1 MGKAIQAGAEIVE
14 VDLRPVHPGRSQPR
28 EPVHDPVRG
37 ADEVDVAA
45 DRPIEAPVGEARPA
59 AGVCACRGIDGVS
72 CLAPAARTLAAPRF
86 PHMTNE
92 PETRPFD
99 LTALLDESFA
109 QWAVDARVEADGD
122 GAVVRWGARTLHLGR
137 QRNGKG
143 GGAPWTL
150 DGEPLVSVLEGLRSL
165 RIALDPDF
173 VPMRLRISA
182 PPPRVAPPARRPEGA
197 GGGGGAGAGAGAG
210 GADAIDGRLRVHVLT
225 GFLGSGKTTV
235 LNRLLREEG
244 LRDTAVVVNEF
255 GAIGI
260 DHLLVES
267 SDDAVVELAG
277 GCLCCTVR
285 GDLALT
291 LNDLVARRQAGAC
304 APFSRILI
312 ETSGLADPTP
322 VESLLLAD
330 PVLAERLEFAGVSAC
345 VDATTGDSALR
356 RYREAVRQVA
366 LADRL
371 ILTKTDLAAVPADLD
386 ERLRRINP
394 GAERVI
400 ADFGRVHAADG
411 AAPSALPA
419 RRRSGEASPAM
430 PEEPIRHAE
439 GIDTFVL
446 VRPDPIPGAALTL
459 FLRSL
464 VEHAG
469 ARLLRLKGFVELA
482 EAPGRPVTVNGAGH
496 VFEPVEPRAGW
507 PDPDHRSR
515 LVLIGES
522 ISAAWCE
529 RLLDALVMEVRQAA
543 RRLAP
548 PRS

>member
-1 MGKAIQAGAEIVE
+1 MTI
-14 VDLRPVHPGRSQPR
+14 
-28 EPVHDPVRG
+28 EPD
-37 ADEVDVAA
+37 
-45 DRPIEAPVGEARPA
+45 
-59 AGVCACRGIDGVS
+59 
-72 CLAPAARTLAAPRF
+72 
-86 PHMTNE
+86 
-92 PETRPFD
+92 TRPFD
-99 LTALLDESFA
+99 LAALLDESLA
-109 QWAVDARVEADGD
+109 QWAIDARAEPAGN

-150 DGEPLVSVLEGLRSL
+150 DGEPLASVLEVLRNL

-182 PPPRVAPPARRPEGA
+182 PPPRVAPPTRRPAGA
-197 GGGGGAGAGAGAG
+197 GGDGGAG
-210 GADAIDGRLRVHVLT
+210 GADAIDGRLPVHVLT

-244 LRDTAVVVNEF
+244 LRDTAVVVNEL

-330 PVLAERLEFAGVSAC
+330 PGLAERLEFAGVSAC

-400 ADFGRVHAADG
+400 ADFGRVQAADG
-411 AAPSALPA
+411 ADASALPA

-430 PEEPIRHAE
+430 PEEPIRHAD

-464 VEHAG
+464 VEHTG

-482 EAPGRPVTVNGAGH
+482 EVPGRPVTVNGAGH
-496 VFEPVEPRAGW
+496 VFEPVEPRPGW
-507 PDPDHRSR
+507 PDADHRSR

>member
-1 MGKAIQAGAEIVE
+1 MT
-14 VDLRPVHPGRSQPR
+14 
-28 EPVHDPVRG
+28 
-37 ADEVDVAA
+37 
-45 DRPIEAPVGEARPA
+45 IET
-59 AGVCACRGIDGVS
+59 D
-72 CLAPAARTLAAPRF
+72 
-86 PHMTNE
+86 
-92 PETRPFD
+92 TRPFD
-99 LTALLDESFA
+99 LAALLDESLA
-109 QWAVDARVEADGD
+109 QWVADARVEPDGE
-122 GAVVRWGARTLHLGR
+122 GAVVRWGARAVRIRR
-137 QRNGKG
+137 QPSAEG
-143 GGAPWTL
+143 GPASWTL
-150 DGEPLVSVLEGLRSL
+150 DGEPLVSVLEVLRDL

-182 PPPRVAPPARRPEGA
+182 PPPRGEPPTRRP
-197 GGGGGAGAGAGAG
+197 AGAGAGAG
-210 GADAIDGRLRVHVLT
+210 GADAIDGRLPVHVLT

-267 SDDAVVELAG
+267 SDDTVVELAG

-371 ILTKTDLAAVPADLD
+371 ILTKTDLAAVPAELD

-400 ADFGRVHAADG
+400 ADFGRLHAADG
-411 AAPSALPA
+411 AAASALPA
-419 RRRSGEASPAM
+419 RRRSGEADPAI
-430 PEEPIRHAE
+430 PGEPFRHAD

-446 VRPDPIPGAALTL
+446 VRPEPIPGAALTL

-464 VEHAG
+464 VEHTG

-482 EAPGRPVTVNGAGH
+482 EVPGRPVTVNGAGH
-496 VFEPVEPRAGW
+496 VFEPVEPRPGW
-507 PDPDHRSR
+507 PDTDHRSR
-515 LVLIGES
+515 LVLIGDG

-529 RLLDALVMEVRQAA
+529 RLLDAIVREVRQAA

-548 PRS
+548 SRP

>member
-1 MGKAIQAGAEIVE
+1 MTI
-14 VDLRPVHPGRSQPR
+14 
-28 EPVHDPVRG
+28 EPD
-37 ADEVDVAA
+37 
-45 DRPIEAPVGEARPA
+45 
-59 AGVCACRGIDGVS
+59 
-72 CLAPAARTLAAPRF
+72 
-86 PHMTNE
+86 
-92 PETRPFD
+92 TRPFD
-99 LTALLDESFA
+99 LAALLDGSLA
-109 QWAVDARVEADGD
+109 QWAIDARAEPAGN

-150 DGEPLVSVLEGLRSL
+150 DGEPLVSVLEVLRSL

-182 PPPRVAPPARRPEGA
+182 PPPRVEPPARRP
-197 GGGGGAGAGAGAG
+197 AGADGGAG
-210 GADAIDGRLRVHVLT
+210 GADAIGERLPVHVLT

-244 LRDTAVVVNEF
+244 LRDTAVVVNEL

-322 VESLLLAD
+322 VESLILAD
-330 PVLAERLEFAGVSAC
+330 PVLAERLEFAGVSTC
-345 VDATTGDSALR
+345 VDTVTGDSALR

-400 ADFGRVHAADG
+400 ADFGRVQAAAG
-411 AAPSALPA
+411 AAASALPA

-430 PEEPIRHAE
+430 PEEPIRHAD

-482 EAPGRPVTVNGAGH
+482 EVPGRPVTVNGAGH
-496 VFEPVEPRAGW
+496 VFEPVEPRPGW
-507 PDPDHRSR
+507 PDADHRSR

-522 ISAAWCE
+522 VSAAWCE
-529 RLLDALVMEVRQAA
+529 RLLDALAMEVRQAA
-543 RRLAP
+543 RCLAP